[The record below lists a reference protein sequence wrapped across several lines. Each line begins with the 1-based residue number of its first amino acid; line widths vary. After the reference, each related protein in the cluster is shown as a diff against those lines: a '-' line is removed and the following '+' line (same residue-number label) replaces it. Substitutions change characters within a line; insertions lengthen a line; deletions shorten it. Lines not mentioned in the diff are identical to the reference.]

1 MKDGVP
7 ERKAN
12 RLATYNYSQSGV
24 YFITI
29 CSKNKRC
36 TFGTIVGGGVPDA
49 PRTRLSPTGKIVAR
63 QLGNMIAFYPH
74 VRIEK
79 YVVMPNHIHLLIA
92 IQQGPSGA
100 SRTPPPT
107 SARASQVIPMF
118 ISTLKR
124 LTNKTAGHALWQR
137 GYYDHI
143 IRSPDDYNTIWHY
156 IDTNPAK
163 WAQDTLYVTDF
174 PDPVRRPGCCT
185 NKEVTQMSR
194 YFTKTLAAL
203 EPYTPGEQLKLPDL
217 VKLNANENPYPP
229 APGVAAAVAGAVP
242 GLRLYSDLTEAALC
256 AAIARHCGVQPE
268 NILCG
273 NGSDEN
279 LLLALR
285 AFCDETHPLAFADI
299 TYSFYPVLCDLL
311 HIPQHVIPVE
321 EDFSLDLSKYH
332 GLNETIVIA
341 NPNAPTTLLQPVAA
355 IEEVVRTNPDSIVIV
370 DEAYIDFAGPN
381 ASCVPLTKKY
391 DNVIVVQT
399 FSKSRQ
405 LAGARLGLAMGNAA
419 LIADLNRVKF
429 SLNPYNINRLTL
441 KAGQAALEDTA
452 YFDKTRA
459 AIMDTRAW
467 TMQQLTDRGFT
478 VLDSRANFVFA
489 STERIN
495 GGVLYKE
502 LKKSGILVRHFD
514 APRID
519 NWLRITIGTPEQMQA
534 LMDAVDKILEV

>member
-7 ERKAN
+7 ERKHP
-12 RLATYNYSQSGV
+12 RLKQYDYSQDGV
-24 YFITI
+24 YFVTV
-29 CSKNKRC
+29 CTNGKKRILSR
-36 TFGTIVGGGVPDA
+36 IVGRPA
-49 PRTRLSPTGKIVAR
+49 PWPPEVRLTPIGKIVEQTLKNTA
-63 QLGNMIAFYPH
+63 NVYPGVSIDH
-74 VRIEK
+74 
-79 YVVMPNHIHLLIA
+79 YVIMPNHIHFLLRIDGGGQRAGRPTLMTMIHGFKNVVTRKIGQKIWQNSFYEHVVRDEIA
-92 IQQGPSGA
+92 YQE
-100 SRTPPPT
+100 
-107 SARASQVIPMF
+107 
-118 ISTLKR
+118 
-124 LTNKTAGHALWQR
+124 
-137 GYYDHI
+137 
-143 IRSPDDYNTIWHY
+143 IWHY

-163 WAQDTLYVTDF
+163 WAQDALYVTDF
-174 PDPVRRPGCCT
+174 PDPVRRPACCT

-370 DEAYIDFAGPN
+370 DEAYIDFAGPD

-399 FSKSRQ
+399 FSKSHN
-405 LAGARLGLAMGNAA
+405 LAGARVGFCVANPE
-419 LIADLNRVKF
+419 LIADMNRIKF
-429 SLNPYNINRLTL
+429 SYSPYNVNSLS
-441 KAGQAALEDTA
+441 QAAAVAAMEDED
-452 YFDKTRA
+452 YFRDTVDKICATRA
-459 AIMDTRAW
+459 DTMTKLRE
-467 TMQQLTDRGFT
+467 RGFT
-478 VLDSRANFVFA
+478 GPDSATNFLFVTTSRMPCKQIF
-489 STERIN
+489 ERLRQK
-495 GGVLYKE
+495 GVLIRYF
-502 LKKSGILVRHFD
+502 S
-514 APRID
+514 APRLSD
-519 NWLRITIGTPEQMQA
+519 YLRITIGTPEQMQRFFEE
-534 LMDAVDKILEV
+534 LDLILG